1 MRNGRYVVGI
11 DFDGTL
17 TNLDGV
23 FKKHF
28 PIGGPIAEIIEN
40 IVFFVADVLG
50 LGQHFSKKILDD
62 GVQLN
67 EGLKELI
74 KELQENDV
82 DVVVV
87 TANKNIKEIKEILAK
102 NGLEL
107 EVLYSKRGGKNGFK
121 FIDILLDDSYSEI
134 NEKVKVLWEGRHN
147 SILAR
152 LLKLAGRD
160 VAASP
165 EEFKEI
171 LRKDMEKKAVNVKI
185 NTYPQKQTI

>member
-17 TNLDGV
+17 TDLDGV

-28 PIGGPIAEIIEN
+28 PIDGPIAEIIEN
-40 IVFFVADVLG
+40 IGFFIADVLG
-50 LGQHFSKKILDD
+50 IGQHFSKKILND
-62 GVQLN
+62 GIKLN
-67 EGLKELI
+67 EGLKDLI
-74 KELQENDV
+74 KELKENGV
-82 DVVVV
+82 DVVIV
-87 TANKNIKEIKEILAK
+87 TANKNIKEIREILAK

-107 EVLYSKRGGKNGFK
+107 EVLYSKRGGKNGFT

-134 NEKVKVLWEGRHN
+134 NKKVLWEGRHN

-171 LRKDMEKKAVNVKI
+171 LRKDMEKRAVNVKT
-185 NTYPQKQTI
+185 NTYSQKQTV

>member
-17 TNLDGV
+17 TNLDSV

-50 LGQHFSKKILDD
+50 VGQHFSKKILDD

-134 NEKVKVLWEGRHN
+134 NKKVLWEGRHN
-147 SILAR
+147 SILAH

>member
-17 TNLDGV
+17 TDLDGV
-23 FKKHF
+23 FKKYF
-28 PIGGPIAEIIEN
+28 PIKGPIAEIIEN
-40 IVFFVADVLG
+40 IAFFVADVLRI
-50 LGQHFSKKILDD
+50 GQHFSKKILD

-67 EGLKELI
+67 EGLKKLI
-74 KELQENDV
+74 KELQENGV

-134 NEKVKVLWEGRHN
+134 NKKVLWEGRHN

-185 NTYPQKQTI
+185 NTNPQKQTI